1 MAGCFALEGA
11 GSSSGGSCPG
21 GGTSTGQFY
30 TSGTQIID
38 PNGNVFQPRGVNIW
52 ADDGADLSVVYTQ
65 VSTDLPGINFVRAY
79 GPNLASA
86 DLSSGGHLVTEINY
100 LTSQG
105 IVVMLEDTCCTGS
118 TPVDGTLTNIESWYA
133 QAATIF
139 QNNSYV
145 WFESENEPSSGDDAD
160 FVTETQGIYNAIR
173 ATGNNN
179 VVVFNGTGN
188 LSVSPSAFSSM
199 TNVVWDQHYYNWETG
214 YSSDEVRSRLRS
226 HPTKR

>member
-1 MAGCFALEGA
+1 M
-11 GSSSGGSCPG
+11 GSSGSGSGS
-21 GGTSTGQFY
+21 GGTSTGQFS
-30 TSGTQIID
+30 TFGTQIIG
-38 PNGNVFQPRGVNIW
+38 PNGNVYQPRGVNIW
-52 ADDGADLSVVYTQ
+52 ADDGADLSAVYQ
-65 VSTDLPGINFVRAY
+65 NVAAYLPGINFIRAY

-86 DLSSGGHLVTEINY
+86 DLSTGGQLVTEINY

-133 QAATIF
+133 SAATIF
-139 QNNSYV
+139 QGNSLV

-160 FVTETQGIYNAIR
+160 FVTETQAIYNAVR

-179 VVVFNGTGN
+179 IVVFNGTGS

-199 TNVVWDQHYYNWETG
+199 TNVVWDQHYVSVY
-214 YSSDEVRSRLRS
+214 RRPR
-226 HPTKR
+226 H